1 MSLRVCTEKTGWIR
15 GECVTVIIT
24 LGLSLHATTDRNTSV
39 LWKVNMYDAEMAN
52 DEIVGLFI

>member
-15 GECVTVIIT
+15 GECVAVIIT
-24 LGLSLHATTDRNTSV
+24 LGLSFHATTDRNTSV